1 VTESVSRVAAPYDRE
16 TLFLVPGLLCDATV
30 WGHQIAAL
38 GHRYDVRVPDL
49 TGASSIDA
57 MVGLIL
63 ADAPPH
69 FSIAGHSMG
78 ARVALLLNERA
89 PDRVDRLALL
99 DTGVHPVAPDEAAKR
114 QVLLDVSATLGMRA
128 LADRWLPPMVRDG
141 ALDREPDLRAA
152 LYAMVERMS
161 PAIHRNQIAA
171 LLGRPDAA
179 PGLTAIACPVLV
191 GVGAEDRWSPP
202 EQHAAIAQAIPG
214 AHFVVFPDGGHM
226 APMESPAAVTAALKA
241 WVRKPLFPK
250 DAADA
255 S

>member
-1 VTESVSRVAAPYDRE
+1 MTNSVPDVAVSQGRE
-16 TLFLVPGLLCDATV
+16 TVFLVPGLLCDATV

-38 GHRYDVRVPDL
+38 GQCYDVRVPNL
-49 TGASSIDA
+49 TEASSIDA
-57 MVGLIL
+57 MVDLFL

-78 ARVALLLNERA
+78 ARVALRLIARA
-89 PDRVDRLALL
+89 PDRVDRLALF

-114 QVLLDVSATLGMRA
+114 QVLLDISATLGMRA

-141 ALDREPDLRAA
+141 ALDRDPDLRGA

-161 PAIHRNQIAA
+161 PAIHRSQIAA

-191 GVGAEDRWSPP
+191 GVGAKDRWSPP
-202 EQHAAIAQAIPG
+202 EQHAAIAQAIPH
-214 AHFVVFPDGGHM
+214 ARYAVFPDSGHM
-226 APMESPAAVTAALKA
+226 APMESPAEVTAALEA
-241 WVRKPLFPK
+241 WMREPVFPK

-255 S
+255 